1 MDSTV
6 NPSTV
11 VDLHSTL
18 DEGVPL
24 PIFVMAEVRS
34 RDEQTDLVI
43 ETAEAQVRLTHSG
56 SGSTTADKSVVL
68 VAPATPISTIYPNIY
83 LNES

>member
-11 VDLHSTL
+11 IDLQTTL

-24 PIFVMAEVRS
+24 PAFIMAEVRS
-34 RDEQTDLVI
+34 RDEKTDLVI
-43 ETAEAQVRLTHSG
+43 ETVNAQVRLTHSG
-56 SGSTTADKSVVL
+56 SESSSTDKSVVL
-68 VAPATPISTIYPNIY
+68 VAPPTPVSTIYPNIY
-83 LNES
+83 LNET